1 MRLQIYT
8 DESDSGERLIRAV
21 KQEGVTVVRE
31 ETEDADAVV
40 LFLNGQESGF
50 RRLETL
56 RIKWQCPVV
65 VVGHEERVYCYEEIR
80 SLELGA
86 DDYVPAGTASNVLL
100 LRLQRLFRLYRG
112 QNGPFYYWNGLL
124 ECRDKRDYEWQGKP
138 LCLTGKEY
146 QLLHLLLTHAGEVV
160 TLQEILRQVW
170 NQKEEATDA
179 LNTMLRKLR
188 GKLQGTPY
196 KIVNRYGMGYQI
208 TVGQ

>member
-1 MRLQIYT
+1 M
-8 DESDSGERLIRAV
+8 
-21 KQEGVTVVRE
+21 
-31 ETEDADAVV
+31 
-40 LFLNGQESGF
+40 
-50 RRLETL
+50 
-56 RIKWQCPVV
+56 
-65 VVGHEERVYCYEEIR
+65 YCFFVCR
-80 SLELGA
+80 
-86 DDYVPAGTASNVLL
+86 D
-100 LRLQRLFRLYRG
+100 RLFRLYRG
-112 QNGPFYYWNGLL
+112 QNGPFYYRNGLL

-188 GKLQGTPY
+188 GKLQGTPF

-208 TVGQ
+208 TAGQ

>member
-8 DESDSGERLIRAV
+8 DESDGGERLIRAM

-65 VVGHEERVYCYEEIR
+65 VVGHEERVCCYEEIR

-112 QNGPFYYWNGLL
+112 QNGPFYYQNGLL
-124 ECRDKRDYEWQGKP
+124 ECRDRRDYEWQGKP

-188 GKLQGTPY
+188 GKLQGTPF

-208 TVGQ
+208 TAGQ

>member
-100 LRLQRLFRLYRG
+100 LRLQRLFRLYRV
-112 QNGPFYYWNGLL
+112 QNEPFYYRNGLL

-188 GKLQGTPY
+188 GKLQGTPF

>member
-1 MRLQIYT
+1 MRLQMYT
-8 DESDSGERLIRAV
+8 DESDGGERLIRAI

-31 ETEDADAVV
+31 EEDTDAVV

-50 RRLETL
+50 RRLEAL
-56 RIKWQCPVV
+56 RAKWQCPVV
-65 VVGHEERVYCYEEIR
+65 VIGHGERVYGYEEIR

-86 DDYVPAGTASNVLL
+86 DDYVPSGTASNVLL
-100 LRLQRLFRLYRG
+100 LRLQRLIRLYQG
-112 QNGPFYYWNGLL
+112 KNGPFYYRHGLL
-124 ECRDKRDYEWQGKP
+124 ECRDRRDYEWQGKP

-188 GKLQGTPY
+188 VKLKETPY
-196 KIVNRYGMGYQI
+196 QIVNRYGRGYQI
-208 TVGQ
+208 TTSQ

>member
-8 DESDSGERLIRAV
+8 DESDGGERLIRAM

-112 QNGPFYYWNGLL
+112 QNAPSYYRNGLF
-124 ECRDKRDYEWQGKP
+124 ECRDKSDYEWQGKP

-188 GKLQGTPY
+188 GKLQGTPF

-208 TVGQ
+208 TAGQ

>member
-1 MRLQIYT
+1 MVRREQRSWRSIAGACRRHIMRLQIYT
-8 DESDSGERLIRAV
+8 DESDGGERLIRAV

-50 RRLETL
+50 RRLEAL

-65 VVGHEERVYCYEEIR
+65 VVGHEERVCCYEEIR

-112 QNGPFYYWNGLL
+112 QNGPFYYRNGLL

-138 LCLTGKEY
+138 LRLTGKEY
-146 QLLHLLLTHAGEVV
+146 HCDAAGDPAAGMES
-160 TLQEILRQVW
+160 EGRGHRCI
-170 NQKEEATDA
+170 KYDA
-179 LNTMLRKLR
+179 SQASWKITGNTA
-188 GKLQGTPY
+188 
-196 KIVNRYGMGYQI
+196 
-208 TVGQ
+208 

>member
-1 MRLQIYT
+1 M
-8 DESDSGERLIRAV
+8 
-21 KQEGVTVVRE
+21 
-31 ETEDADAVV
+31 
-40 LFLNGQESGF
+40 
-50 RRLETL
+50 
-56 RIKWQCPVV
+56 
-65 VVGHEERVYCYEEIR
+65 
-80 SLELGA
+80 
-86 DDYVPAGTASNVLL
+86 
-100 LRLQRLFRLYRG
+100 
-112 QNGPFYYWNGLL
+112 

-138 LCLTGKEY
+138 LRLTGKEY

-208 TVGQ
+208 TAGQ

>member
-8 DESDSGERLIRAV
+8 DESDGGERLIRAM

-112 QNGPFYYWNGLL
+112 QNGPFYYRNGLL

-170 NQKEEATDA
+170 SDEVIVLDRTIDVNITRLRRKIGPYGEHIVTRLGYGYGFEE
-179 LNTMLRKLR
+179 
-188 GKLQGTPY
+188 
-196 KIVNRYGMGYQI
+196 
-208 TVGQ
+208 

>member
-112 QNGPFYYWNGLL
+112 QNGPFYYRNGLL

-138 LCLTGKEY
+138 LRLTGKEY

-170 NQKEEATDA
+170 NQKEETTDA

-208 TVGQ
+208 TAGQ

>member
-112 QNGPFYYWNGLL
+112 QNGSFYYRNGLL

-188 GKLQGTPY
+188 GKLQGTPF

-208 TVGQ
+208 TAGQ

>member
-1 MRLQIYT
+1 MRLQMYT
-8 DESDSGERLIRAV
+8 DDWNGGERLIRAI

-31 ETEDADAVV
+31 EEDTDAVV

-50 RRLETL
+50 RRLEAL
-56 RIKWQCPVV
+56 RAKWQCPVV
-65 VVGHEERVYCYEEIR
+65 VIGHEERVYGYEEIR

-86 DDYVPAGTASNVLL
+86 DDYVPVGTASNVLL
-100 LRLQRLFRLYRG
+100 LRLQRLIRLYQG
-112 QNGPFYYWNGLL
+112 KNGPFYYQHGLL
-124 ECRDKRDYEWQGKP
+124 ECRDRRDYEWQGKP

-188 GKLQGTPY
+188 VKLKETPY
-196 KIVNRYGMGYQI
+196 QIVNRYGRGYQI
-208 TVGQ
+208 TASQ